1 MLVLLNSIY
10 FTFTNGN
17 VSIIL
22 CYING
27 LPWLRRLATGFST
40 RRSWFALSSVH
51 VGFTVDRVALRH
63 VVFRVMV
70 SPVNIIHRVSP
81 YFTYHVGDEQ

>member
-1 MLVLLNSIY
+1 MLVLLNPIY

-27 LPWLRRLATGFST
+27 LPWLRRLVTGLST
-40 RRSWFALSSVH
+40 RRPWFALSSVH
-51 VGFTVDRVALRH
+51 VGFMVVIVAVRH

-70 SPVNIIHRVSP
+70 SPVSIIHRVSP
-81 YFTYHVGDEQ
+81 YFTYHVGDKQ